1 MMNSKIQKA
10 ENGKNAGSAKKSV
23 QVAVFENPEFG
34 TVRTTIDEKGEPW
47 FCAKDL
53 CDALGYKKASE
64 AVRQHVRYSDTV
76 KRGVTRTV
84 KNRYGVCEGKLKIVQ
99 MIFVN
104 ESGFYALVLGSKLA
118 SAVKFK
124 DWVTSVVL
132 PQIRKTG
139 GYIPVHEGESEEE
152 TIRNA
157 EEILRATLKKKEE
170 LLEQQKKLLRE
181 SRIQLAESRTQLE
194 KSKVLLEQKTKL
206 IGEQDEEIRRLNG
219 VVDEQVV
226 NIARKGENIIHL
238 EHQVDGLM
246 PKAIYSD
253 NVLDSVSCFTTT
265 QVAKELGITA
275 QELNRSLC
283 SLHVQYYQSGQ
294 YMLYAEYAHMGLAK
308 SRTKYRA
315 FMAPAGDGT
324 KREVG
329 RVVTSTYLVWTEK
342 GKRYFSK
349 VLTDGP
355 ISRINFCTI
364 PERLIGEDIPIYG
377 NYDDEFR
384 AQLRPYIENL
394 CKASGLV
401 DCPEAF
407 SLAMKLKDENAEFSR
422 LSQNRIYENFTFRG
436 NVIGYLKACVLYV
449 ANGFRWEPEIEEFIR
464 WSEQYDLYCKMRFFE
479 DGIKTASTSAEKS
492 TSHGPSNLLQ
502 QLPDEFMYQQ
512 AVEVRQKNGL
522 SADGTKNML
531 YAWAHRGYI
540 ERRKAG
546 NQGGASGGTSG
557 GTPDGSYSSYS
568 SDCFIKLKFRKD
580 GGIES

>member
-10 ENGKNAGSAKKSV
+10 EDGKNAGSAKKSVQTGKKVADKKEANKKQAV

-34 TVRTTIDEKGEPW
+34 TVRIVTDEKGEPW

-53 CDALGYKKASE
+53 CDVLGYKNSSC
-64 AVRQHVRYSDTV
+64 AVNQHVRSSDV
-76 KRGVTRTV
+76 AKRYVARLA
-84 KNRYGVCEGKLKIVQ
+84 KNRFGVCEGKMQVVQ

-104 ESGFYALVLGSKLA
+104 ESGFYALVLGSKLP

-139 GYIPVHEGESEEE
+139 GYIPVKEGESEEE

-170 LLEQQKKLLRE
+170 LLEQQRKLIE
-181 SRIQLAESRTQLE
+181 
-194 KSKVLLEQKTKL
+194 EQKARLDGQKAWIADQDARLIQQKALLHQQEVQMGLDKKL

-283 SLHVQYYQSGQ
+283 ALHIQYYQSGQ

-308 SRTKYRA
+308 SRTRYNA
-315 FMAPAGDGT
+315 FLDPKCDGR
-324 KREVG
+324 KEKMG
-329 RVVTSTYLVWTEK
+329 KAVTHTYLVWTEK
-342 GKRYFSK
+342 GRK
-349 VLTDGP
+349 
-355 ISRINFCTI
+355 
-364 PERLIGEDIPIYG
+364 
-377 NYDDEFR
+377 
-384 AQLRPYIENL
+384 
-394 CKASGLV
+394 
-401 DCPEAF
+401 
-407 SLAMKLKDENAEFSR
+407 
-422 LSQNRIYENFTFRG
+422 
-436 NVIGYLKACVLYV
+436 
-449 ANGFRWEPEIEEFIR
+449 FIH
-464 WSEQYDLYCKMRFFE
+464 DL
-479 DGIKTASTSAEKS
+479 
-492 TSHGPSNLLQ
+492 
-502 QLPDEFMYQQ
+502 
-512 AVEVRQKNGL
+512 
-522 SADGTKNML
+522 
-531 YAWAHRGYI
+531 AHRFWELAELYEVKNLG
-540 ERRKAG
+540 
-546 NQGGASGGTSG
+546 
-557 GTPDGSYSSYS
+557 
-568 SDCFIKLKFRKD
+568 
-580 GGIES
+580 

>member
-1 MMNSKIQKA
+1 MMNLKIQKA
-10 ENGKNAGSAKKSV
+10 EDGKNAGSAKKSV
-23 QVAVFENPEFG
+23 QTGKKVADKKEADKKQAAQVAVFENPEFG
-34 TVRTTIDEKGEPW
+34 MVRTTINKKGEPW

-53 CDALGYKKASE
+53 CDVLGYKKASE
-64 AVRQHVRYSDTV
+64 AVRQHVKSSDTV

-139 GYIPVHEGESEEE
+139 GYIPVKEGESEEE

-170 LLEQQKKLLRE
+170 LLEQQKKLLQE
-181 SRIQLAESRTQLE
+181 SRILLAESRTQLE

-283 SLHVQYYQSGQ
+283 ALHIQYYQSGQ

-308 SRTKYRA
+308 SRTRYNA
-315 FMAPAGDGT
+315 FLDPNCDGR
-324 KREVG
+324 KEKMG
-329 RVVTSTYLVWTEK
+329 KAVTHTYLVWTEK
-342 GKRYFSK
+342 GRK
-349 VLTDGP
+349 
-355 ISRINFCTI
+355 
-364 PERLIGEDIPIYG
+364 
-377 NYDDEFR
+377 
-384 AQLRPYIENL
+384 
-394 CKASGLV
+394 
-401 DCPEAF
+401 
-407 SLAMKLKDENAEFSR
+407 
-422 LSQNRIYENFTFRG
+422 
-436 NVIGYLKACVLYV
+436 
-449 ANGFRWEPEIEEFIR
+449 FIH
-464 WSEQYDLYCKMRFFE
+464 DL
-479 DGIKTASTSAEKS
+479 
-492 TSHGPSNLLQ
+492 
-502 QLPDEFMYQQ
+502 
-512 AVEVRQKNGL
+512 
-522 SADGTKNML
+522 
-531 YAWAHRGYI
+531 AHRFWELAELYEVKNLG
-540 ERRKAG
+540 
-546 NQGGASGGTSG
+546 
-557 GTPDGSYSSYS
+557 
-568 SDCFIKLKFRKD
+568 
-580 GGIES
+580 

>member
-23 QVAVFENPEFG
+23 QTGKKVADKKEANKKQAAQVAVFENPEFG
-34 TVRTTIDEKGEPW
+34 TVRTVTDEKGEPW

-53 CDALGYKKASE
+53 CDVLGYRRADN
-64 AVRQHVRYSDTV
+64 AVRQHVNPLNALKQCIKVDVRKKSDGTISQ
-76 KRGVTRTV
+76 RLTP
-84 KNRYGVCEGKLKIVQ
+84 

-157 EEILRATLKKKEE
+157 EEILRATLKKKEM
-170 LLEQQKKLLRE
+170 LLEQQRKLLQE
-181 SRIQLAESRTQLE
+181 
-194 KSKVLLEQKTKL
+194 SKVILAQQKKL
-206 IGEQDEEIRRLNG
+206 IGEQDVEIRRLNG

-283 SLHVQYYQSGQ
+283 ALHIQYYQSGQ

-308 SRTKYRA
+308 SRTRYNA
-315 FMAPAGDGT
+315 FLIRNVMA
-324 KREVG
+324 
-329 RVVTSTYLVWTEK
+329 
-342 GKRYFSK
+342 
-349 VLTDGP
+349 
-355 ISRINFCTI
+355 
-364 PERLIGEDIPIYG
+364 
-377 NYDDEFR
+377 
-384 AQLRPYIENL
+384 
-394 CKASGLV
+394 
-401 DCPEAF
+401 
-407 SLAMKLKDENAEFSR
+407 
-422 LSQNRIYENFTFRG
+422 
-436 NVIGYLKACVLYV
+436 
-449 ANGFRWEPEIEEFIR
+449 
-464 WSEQYDLYCKMRFFE
+464 
-479 DGIKTASTSAEKS
+479 
-492 TSHGPSNLLQ
+492 
-502 QLPDEFMYQQ
+502 
-512 AVEVRQKNGL
+512 
-522 SADGTKNML
+522 
-531 YAWAHRGYI
+531 
-540 ERRKAG
+540 ERRKWA
-546 NQGGASGGTSG
+546 
-557 GTPDGSYSSYS
+557 
-568 SDCFIKLKFRKD
+568 RR
-580 GGIES
+580 